1 MRIAVMGSGGIG
13 GYIGLRLA
21 KAGEDVT
28 FIARGEHLYA
38 MRSRGLRL
46 ESPLGNVSLPG
57 VNATDDPVEVGVV
70 DLVIFAVKLYDSE
83 EAAAAI
89 VPMVGPKTTVL
100 TLQNGVDGVDILAR
114 SVPSSQVV
122 AGVIYVSTYLEE
134 PGLIKQTSGMT
145 QMTVGGRSDLMI
157 AAFRDA
163 CARAE
168 GISLQVVDDVEP
180 VLWMKFVT
188 LAAFSGGTSLMRSG
202 IGAIVADPE
211 GRKFMEQLRDEGM
224 AIAAAKGHPMPEGY
238 VQQTTSLWQMLP
250 PETQSSMAND
260 LQRGKRIELEWLSG
274 RMHALGQEFGVPTP
288 AHTAVYRALHLHA
301 NGAPAR

>member
-46 ESPLGNVSLPG
+46 ESPLGNVSLPN
-57 VNATDDPVEVGVV
+57 VNATDDPAEIGVV

-83 EAAAAI
+83 QAAAAI
-89 VPMVGPKTTVL
+89 APMVGPKTIVL
-100 TLQNGVDGVDILAR
+100 TLQNGVDGLDILAR
-114 SVPSSQVV
+114 SVPRPQVV
-122 AGVIYVSTYLEE
+122 AGAIYISTYLEE

-238 VQQTTSLWQMLP
+238 VQQATSLWQMLP

-274 RMHALGQEFGVPTP
+274 RMHALGHQLGVPTP
-288 AHTAVYRALHLHA
+288 AHTAVYRALHLYA
-301 NGAPAR
+301 NGAASR

>member
-38 MRSRGLRL
+38 MRSNGLRL
-46 ESPLGNVSLPG
+46 ESPLGDVSLPG
-57 VNATDDPVEVGVV
+57 VTATDDPAEVGTV

-89 VPMVGPKTTVL
+89 LPMVGPKTTVL
-100 TLQNGVDGVDILAR
+100 TLQNGVDGVDLLAR
-114 SVPSSQVV
+114 SVPRSQVV
-122 AGVIYVSTYLEE
+122 AGAIYISTYLEA

-145 QMTVGGRSDLMI
+145 QMTVGGRNDPAI

-163 CARAE
+163 CALAE
-168 GISLQVVDDVEP
+168 GISLQAVDDVDP

-202 IGAIVADPE
+202 IGAIIADPE
-211 GRKFMEQLRDEGM
+211 GRIFMEQLRDEGM
-224 AIAAAKGHPMPEGY
+224 AIAAAKGHPMPDGY
-238 VQQTTSLWQMLP
+238 VQQTTSLWQMVP

-260 LQRGKRIELEWLSG
+260 LQRGKRLELEWLSG
-274 RMHALGQEFGVPTP
+274 RMHSFGKELEVPTP
-288 AHTAVYRALHLHA
+288 AHTAVYRALHLYA
-301 NGAPAR
+301 NGAPAQ